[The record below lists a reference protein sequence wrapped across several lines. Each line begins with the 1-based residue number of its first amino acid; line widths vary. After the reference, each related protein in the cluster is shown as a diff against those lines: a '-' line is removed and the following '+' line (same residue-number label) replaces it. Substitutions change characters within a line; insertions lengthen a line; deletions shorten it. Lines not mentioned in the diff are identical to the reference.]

1 MSIDA
6 QVSNVAH
13 MPLICFFFCF
23 LFTGGGSPFHNPF
36 PNFFL
41 NNTSKKKN
49 KTPFLHPEQPL

>member
-13 MPLICFFFCF
+13 RPLICFVS